1 MAGLKYW
8 VWLNECRGLTNRSR
22 ALLLDHFGSPEDVYY
37 ADEAEY
43 ALVEGLSKKQLELLA
58 DKSTDGADKI
68 LGDCPA
74 ARPAHPDDAGRGLS
88 RAAARHL
95 RAALPSVRQGY
106 AAGVR

>member
-43 ALVEGLSKKQLELLA
+43 ALVEGLSKKQIELLA
-58 DKSTDGADKI
+58 DKSADGADKI
-68 LGDCPA
+68 LGDCQ
-74 ARPAHPDDAGRGLS
+74 RLGL
-88 RAAARHL
+88 RIL
-95 RAALPSVRQGY
+95 TM
-106 AAGVR
+106 

>member
-43 ALVEGLSKKQLELLA
+43 ALVEGLSKKQIELLA
-58 DKSTDGADKI
+58 DKSADGADKI
-68 LGDCPA
+68 LGDCQ
-74 ARPAHPDDAGRGLS
+74 RLGLRILTMQDGLS

-95 RAALPSVRQGY
+95 RAALPSVRQGH